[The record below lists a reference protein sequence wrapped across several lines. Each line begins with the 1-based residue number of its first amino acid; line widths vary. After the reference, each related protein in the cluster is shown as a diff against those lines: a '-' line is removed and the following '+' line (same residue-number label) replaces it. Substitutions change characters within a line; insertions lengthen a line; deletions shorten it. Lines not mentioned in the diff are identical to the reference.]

1 MKGLTLTVAARGFL
15 AKRINKA
22 EYGSGRGRKG
32 LCCGGIGGVS
42 RGGASSYGNGVVDG
56 SVLGGEE
63 G

>member
-1 MKGLTLTVAARGFL
+1 MKGLTLTVATRGFL
-15 AKRINKA
+15 AKWVDKA
-22 EYGSGRGRKG
+22 EYGGRRGRNG

-42 RGGASSYGNGVVDG
+42 RGGASSYGNGVVEG